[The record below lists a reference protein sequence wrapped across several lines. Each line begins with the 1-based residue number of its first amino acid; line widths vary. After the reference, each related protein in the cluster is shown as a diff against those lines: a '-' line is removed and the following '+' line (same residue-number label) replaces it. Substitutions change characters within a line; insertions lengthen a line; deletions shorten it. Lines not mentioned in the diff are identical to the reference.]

1 MNKLL
6 VQIIKDALNQS
17 RNGEFKRA
25 WIPRGW
31 ACVKVERFARELAK
45 RLTELK

>member
-1 MNKLL
+1 MNKTL

-17 RNGEFKRA
+17 KNCEFKKA
-25 WIPRGW
+25 WIPKGW